1 MKRRFMAVS
10 SSSGRRR
17 EWRAVGDIARCPNAL
32 FLGDLDPFS
41 MPLQAV
47 RVVADC
53 PITRQFLWFLSR
65 IKRDTIADLC
75 NNGEGL
81 LLETIK
87 IISG

>member
-1 MKRRFMAVS
+1 
-10 SSSGRRR
+10 
-17 EWRAVGDIARCPNAL
+17 
-32 FLGDLDPFS
+32 
-41 MPLQAV
+41 
-47 RVVADC
+47 
-53 PITRQFLWFLSR
+53 LSR